1 MALKS
6 KFNKYYDQIDKAIKS
21 YEQFR
26 PCHPMSPDKICD
38 KIDWCWKWR
47 KISEHQMHNLVDR
60 IVYLMDNNLV

>member
-1 MALKS
+1 MKS
-6 KFNKYYDQIDKAIKS
+6 EFNKYYDQIDKAIKS
-21 YEQFR
+21 YVQFR

-38 KIDWCWKWR
+38 KIDQCWKCR

>member
-1 MALKS
+1 MVKPES
-6 KFNKYYDQIDKAIKS
+6 NKYYDQIDKAISS

-26 PCHPMSPDKICD
+26 SYHSISPYKICD

-47 KISEHQMHNLVDR
+47 KISENQMHNLVDR

>member
-1 MALKS
+1 MKS
-6 KFNKYYDQIDKAIKS
+6 QSTNYYDQIDRAIKT

-26 PCHPMSPDKICD
+26 PYHPLSIDKICD

-47 KISEHQMHNLVDR
+47 KISEHQMHSLVDR

>member
-1 MALKS
+1 MLVKS
-6 KFNKYYDQIDKAIKS
+6 ESNKYYDQIDKAIKS

-26 PCHPMSPDKICD
+26 SFHSMSHDKICD

-47 KISEHQMHNLVDR
+47 KISETQMHNLVDR

>member
-1 MALKS
+1 MLVKS
-6 KFNKYYDQIDKAIKS
+6 ESNKYYDQIDKAIKS

-26 PCHPMSPDKICD
+26 SCHSMGLDKICD

-47 KISEHQMHNLVDR
+47 KISETQMHNLVDR